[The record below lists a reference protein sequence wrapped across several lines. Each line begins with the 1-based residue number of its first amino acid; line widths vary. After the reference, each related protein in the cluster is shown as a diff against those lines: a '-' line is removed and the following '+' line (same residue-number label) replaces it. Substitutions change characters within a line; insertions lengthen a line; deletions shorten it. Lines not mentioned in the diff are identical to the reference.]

1 MRRLDTTDAMVWLNK
16 KEKHMSKTKLR
27 PQLPRKI
34 KVGKKMYTV
43 DILGTMLQSGD
54 MARVHYDRQT
64 IEIGKRSNKTGKK
77 FSANDIHDSFWH
89 ELVHAILFDMDEY
102 ALNRNEKFVTEF
114 ATKLADAIKS
124 ARFE

>member
-1 MRRLDTTDAMVWLNK
+1 MNK
-16 KEKHMSKTKLR
+16 TRVR

-34 KVGKKMYTV
+34 KVGKKMYTI
-43 DILGTMLQSGD
+43 DIVESMLERGHMAAVYYADKQIKIGTS
-54 MARVHYDRQT
+54 
-64 IEIGKRSNKTGKK
+64 SNVTGKK
-77 FSANDIHDSFWH
+77 FSADDIHDSFWH

-102 ALNRNEKFVTEF
+102 TLNRNEKFVTEF